1 MLLYLLL
8 ALFMYQIYRRFF
20 STARPTMVSQN
31 TINKVQDLIK
41 EHEIFVASKTY
52 CPYCS
57 ATKKLL
63 KDLDLDAYVLELDTM
78 EEGPE
83 IQLALLELSGQ
94 KTVPN
99 VYISGKH
106 VGGNSDL
113 QSLYKQGTLTETLKA
128 LKA

>member
-1 MLLYLLL
+1 
-8 ALFMYQIYRRFF
+8 MYQIYRRFF